1 MGKTLERDSWEG
13 NDWWSHVDEEVGRD
27 NPGDRDGV
35 YLGKKPGTLPEKEVE
50 KGKVK
55 IQKYMEREKEICRIS
70 CQMALY

>member
-1 MGKTLERDSWEG
+1 M
-13 NDWWSHVDEEVGRD
+13 DEEEGRD

-35 YLGKKPGTLPEKEVE
+35 YLGKIPGILPEKEVE

-55 IQKYMEREKEICRIS
+55 IQKYIEREKGICRIS